1 MKILVTGGAGYKG
14 SILVPNLL
22 ALGHEVILFDN
33 FTFGAKPILHFA
45 NDKKLEIV
53 KGDVRDEKHM
63 KEVISKVDV
72 VMHLAAI
79 VGYPACAADP
89 GRAHSINVDGS
100 RNVVNNLSKNQRAI
114 FASTG
119 STYGKVDGIC
129 DENTPIAP
137 LTLYGSTKAEAEKM
151 FLDIGSVALRFAT
164 VFGISPRLRLD
175 LLIND
180 FVYQAIHAKQIVL
193 FEGSFRR
200 TFLHVIDAVNSYL
213 FALENYE
220 AMSGES
226 FNVGDDSMNYTK
238 KDVAIKIKEK
248 LPFYLHEAEIGQ
260 DFDQRDY
267 EVSYNKIKKLGFSAD
282 ITLDG
287 GIDELIKVLKNI
299 TVINEWRNA

>member
-14 SILVPNLL
+14 SLL
-22 ALGHEVILFDN
+22 IPELLNQGNEVILYDN
-33 FTFGAKPILHFA
+33 FMFGTRPILHFA
-45 NDKKLEIV
+45 TNDNIEVV
-53 KGDVRDEKHM
+53 KGDVRDEDKL
-63 KEVISKVDV
+63 KEVLSSADV
-72 VMHLAAI
+72 IIHLAAI

-89 GRAHSINVDGS
+89 ARAFAINVDGS
-100 RNVVNNLSKNQRAI
+100 RNIAKNMSKNQKVI

-151 FLDIGSVALRFAT
+151 FLDVGGVALRFAT

-180 FVYQAIHAKQIVL
+180 FVYQAIHNKQIVL

-200 TFLHVIDAVNSYL
+200 TFLHVLDAVNSYL
-213 FALENYE
+213 FAMENFDK
-220 AMSGES
+220 MQGQS
-226 FNVGDDSMNYTK
+226 FNVGADSMNYNK
-238 KDVAIKIKEK
+238 KDIALIIKEK
-248 LPFYLHEAEIGQ
+248 VPYYLHEAEIGQ

-267 EVSYNKIKKLGFSAD
+267 EVSYKKINQIGYKAD
-282 ITLDG
+282 VTMEG
-287 GIDELIKVLKNI
+287 GVDELIKVLKNI
-299 TVINEWRNA
+299 HVVNEWRNA